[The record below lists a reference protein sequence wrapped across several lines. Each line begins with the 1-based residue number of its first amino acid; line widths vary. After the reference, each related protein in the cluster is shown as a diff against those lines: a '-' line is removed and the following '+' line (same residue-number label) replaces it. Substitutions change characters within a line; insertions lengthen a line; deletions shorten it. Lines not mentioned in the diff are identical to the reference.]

1 MEFIMANFRLG
12 IVIVQARWAAGFCLF
27 IVWAGCFLVPSG
39 GEGQTNPVGS
49 YVVKQYPDGTLT
61 KVKWENIGRV
71 KDLSGER
78 GGGAIFRPAS
88 KGELEKL
95 REEFPEGIQPS
106 TASDPGL
113 RPPAGPEKITPPAG
127 RKPPPAAP
135 EIRTYEAACP
145 SYPESRQARIMP
157 GEASALPS
165 RTGPSVQYGQAYQDY
180 GTMPLRID
188 PPPRE
193 LRPAEE
199 PPPPPEA
206 QQPFLSELQGIVL
219 CEDASQIV
227 PRGIDGPPGI
237 KSRVSYLSEEEA
249 KRLLRSYLR
258 KPASMATLGEI
269 RKALLQFMASSGQ
282 EVVSILVPEQEIKN
296 GILQMLVLRGRV
308 GVVRVEG
315 NRYFSAENIRQQIRL
330 HPGEAIDLR
339 ELGEDAGW
347 LNSNPF
353 RQVEMSLAPGNEQG
367 MTDVVLEV
375 KDRFPVRPFIS
386 YDNFGVQSL
395 GYDRY
400 SAGLTLMDIWTGLDQ
415 KFDYQYLTSG
425 NFSKLKANSGAW
437 TIALP
442 WRDTAS
448 IFGSYSLAN
457 PDASGQ
463 LDFNSYYW
471 QTSFRYN
478 FVLPDLDLGE
488 SGFGWRHQAYLGF
501 DFKAANSDVFF
512 AGTAIPP
519 SVNGLAGL
527 YNIAQFPFGYT
538 ATIIDPV
545 GSTGVECAGFW
556 SPGGLTSNNSDSSF
570 QQINGGAMAN
580 YLYGKF
586 LLNRVFL
593 LPEKISLVGNF
604 QVQQSNRTLM
614 PTESFGIGGYDTV
627 RGYDQRSANGD
638 NAYLLNLECRSPGI
652 SFGQEFGSGEF
663 PDQLVLLG
671 FFDYG
676 RVLQVSSDTTT
687 SVNWTLASLGPGLRY
702 SIGPWF
708 QVRFDWGFQL
718 KQAPPG
724 TTGGTGGR
732 AGTSQAVL
740 SVSLAY

>member
-1 MEFIMANFRLG
+1 MQSIMANFRLWIPFVELRRLAPYG
-12 IVIVQARWAAGFCLF
+12 LSLFFVFFTASSEAG
-27 IVWAGCFLVPSG
+27 
-39 GEGQTNPVGS
+39 GQENS
-49 YVVKQYPDGTLT
+49 DRFYVVKQYPDGTRT
-61 KVKWENIGRV
+61 KVRWENIGRS
-71 KDLSGER
+71 KDLSSSH
-78 GGGAIFRPAS
+78 GGLPTFRPA
-88 KGELEKL
+88 KRGELEKL
-95 REEFPEGIQPS
+95 VEELPEEVKPAS
-106 TASDPGL
+106 TSDRKLSPVTV
-113 RPPAGPEKITPPAG
+113 EKAHRQG
-127 RKPPPAAP
+127 EEKLPPPATRL
-135 EIRTYEAACP
+135 RTYEATYSPDSASP
-145 SYPESRQARIMP
+145 RTWVIP
-157 GEASALPS
+157 GERSALPS

-180 GTMPLRID
+180 GTMPLRLD
-188 PPPRE
+188 PRPAE
-193 LRPAEE
+193 LRPVEE
-199 PPPPPEA
+199 PAPPAGA
-206 QQPFLSELQGIVL
+206 QEPFLTALHGIVL
-219 CEDASQIV
+219 LEDASQVV
-227 PRGIDGPPGI
+227 PEGVGGPKGVE
-237 KSRVSYLSEEEA
+237 SRVSFLPPA
-249 KRLLRSYLR
+249 KAKLLLRQYLN
-258 KPASMATLGEI
+258 KPVSMATLGTM
-269 RKALLQFMASSGQ
+269 RKALLLSLAEADQD
-282 EVVSILVPEQEIKN
+282 VVSVLVPEQEIRN
-296 GILQMLVLRGRV
+296 GILQILVLRGRV
-308 GVVRVEG
+308 GGVRVEG

-330 HPGEAIDLR
+330 HPGEDIDLK

-353 RQVEMSLAPGNEQG
+353 RQVDLSLAPGKEQG

-375 KDRFPVRPFIS
+375 KDRFPVRPFVS

-400 SAGLTLMDIWTGLDQ
+400 SAGLTVMDVWSGLDQ

-437 TIALP
+437 AISLP
-442 WRDTAS
+442 WRDTVS

-463 LDFNSYYW
+463 LDFQSYYW

-478 FVLPDLDLGE
+478 FLLPDLDLE
-488 SGFGWRHQAYLGF
+488 EPGFGWRHQAYLGF

-519 SVNGLAGL
+519 STNGLTGL

-538 ATIIDPV
+538 ATIFDPA

-556 SPGGLTSNNSDSSF
+556 SPGGLTSDNTDASF
-570 QQINGGAMAN
+570 QQINGGAEAN

-593 LPEKISLVGNF
+593 LPEKVTLVGNF

-638 NAYLLNLECRSPGI
+638 NAYLVNCECRSPGI
-652 SFGQEFGSGEF
+652 SFGQEFGGGEF

-676 RVLQVSSDTTT
+676 RVLQVNSDTTT
-687 SVNWTLASLGPGLRY
+687 SVNWTLASVGPGLRY

-708 QVRFDWGFQL
+708 HLRFDWGFQL
-718 KQAPPG
+718 MQAPPG

-732 AGTSQAVL
+732 AGNSQAVL
-740 SVSLAY
+740 SASLAY

>member
-1 MEFIMANFRLG
+1 MQFIMAHFRLRPP
-12 IVIVQARWAAGFCLF
+12 IVQARWLASFGFLLF
-27 IVWAGCFLVPSG
+27 FVLFTAPSE
-39 GEGQTNPVGS
+39 GEDQTNPDRL
-49 YVVKQYPDGTLT
+49 YVVKQYPDGTRT
-61 KVKWENIGRV
+61 KVKWENIG
-71 KDLSGER
+71 KSQDLSSGH
-78 GGGAIFRPAS
+78 GGLPTFRPA
-88 KGELEKL
+88 KRGELEKL
-95 REEFPEGIQPS
+95 EEELPKESKPDS
-106 TASDPGL
+106 NSNPGL
-113 RPPAGPEKITPPAG
+113 PPAKREQVSVQGKGKPAPPKMELRSYESTYFPDPVTPQSWM
-127 RKPPPAAP
+127 
-135 EIRTYEAACP
+135 I
-145 SYPESRQARIMP
+145 P
-157 GEASALPS
+157 GERSALPS

-180 GTMPLRID
+180 GTMPLRLD
-188 PPPRE
+188 PRSPE
-193 LRPAEE
+193 LRPVEE
-199 PPPPPEA
+199 PSPPPGTQE
-206 QQPFLSELQGIVL
+206 PFLSALQGIVL
-219 CEDASQIV
+219 LEDAGQVV
-227 PRGIDGPPGI
+227 PEGVGGPTGVE
-237 KSRVSYLSEEEA
+237 SRVTFLPQA
-249 KRLLRSYLR
+249 KAKLLLRKYLQ
-258 KPASMATLGEI
+258 KPVSMATLGKI
-269 RKALLQFMASSGQ
+269 RKALLLSLAEADQ
-282 EVVSILVPEQEIKN
+282 EVVSIVIPEQEIRN
-296 GILQMLVLRGRV
+296 GILQILVLRGRL
-308 GVVRVEG
+308 GEVRVAG

-330 HPGEAIDLR
+330 RPGEAVDLR
-339 ELGEDAGW
+339 DLGEDAGW

-353 RQVEMSLAPGNEQG
+353 RQVDLSLAPGKEQG

-400 SAGLTLMDIWTGLDQ
+400 SAGLTVMDVWSGLDQ

-437 TIALP
+437 AISLP

-463 LDFNSYYW
+463 LDFQSYYW

-478 FVLPDLDLGE
+478 FVLPDLDLE
-488 SGFGWRHQAYLGF
+488 EAGFGWRHQAYLGF

-519 SVNGLAGL
+519 STNGLAGL

-538 ATIIDPV
+538 ATISDPV

-556 SPGGLTSNNSDSSF
+556 SPGGLSANNTDTSF
-570 QQINGGAMAN
+570 EQINGGATAN

-586 LLNRVFL
+586 LLSRVFL
-593 LPEKISLVGNF
+593 LPEKVSVVGNF

-638 NAYLLNLECRSPGI
+638 NAYLLNVECRSPGI
-652 SFGQEFGSGEF
+652 SFGQEFGGGEF

-676 RVLQVSSDTTT
+676 RVLQVNSDTTT
-687 SVNWTLASLGPGLRY
+687 SVNWTLASVGPGLRY

-708 QVRFDWGFQL
+708 HLRFDWGFQL
-718 KQAPPG
+718 MQAPPG
-724 TTGGTGGR
+724 TTGGAGGR
-732 AGTSQAVL
+732 AGNSQAVL
-740 SVSLAY
+740 SASLAY